1 MIGLSICMLWLT
13 LFTSSIVMK
22 GVYNN
27 STIGSK
33 GERMKYICKNNKFIL
48 YDKKTYQNKKIQW
61 KDILFH

>member
-1 MIGLSICMLWLT
+1 
-13 LFTSSIVMK
+13 MK
-22 GVYNN
+22 GVSNN

-33 GERMKYICKNNKFIL
+33 GERMKYISKNNKFIL